1 MGLLA
6 GLITRF
12 MVLLNLIQ
20 MLISIHITRIINIII
35 LFESSNLRF
44 TNIKLVAYIPCVLLQ
59 IYNSAVGSTAF
70 TVYIPIIM
78 WTLKISILFLWIETS
93 GQEKRWYW
101 EYYGVYLK
109 HPRSPTTGNWLGYT
123 VFNTIYWC
131 LLYLKV

>member
-78 WTLKISILFLWIETS
+78 
-93 GQEKRWYW
+93 
-101 EYYGVYLK
+101 
-109 HPRSPTTGNWLGYT
+109 
-123 VFNTIYWC
+123 
-131 LLYLKV
+131 